1 MIPLVFTLYRF
12 GIAVKNALKD
22 PEFEALLT
30 ILVILI
36 GSATWFYHDVEQ
48 WSILDSLYFSVVTI
62 TTVGYGDLSPHTAIA
77 KIFTMCYLFL
87 GIGVLLSFVNYIAQ
101 HTVASSVNSPSA
113 FQYFRRKKEI
123 VDDLPTA

>member
-12 GIAVKNALKD
+12 GIAIKTALKD

-30 ILVILI
+30 ILVLLI

-62 TTVGYGDLSPHTAIA
+62 TTVGYGDLSPHTSIA

-113 FQYFRRKKEI
+113 LQFFRRKKEI
-123 VDDLPTA
+123 IEDIPTA